1 MQQETKTDYEMRTEL
16 LKTCLEK
23 GMSCSMIAD
32 LTNPLRG
39 KSEAEKEALAAGILE
54 TLKQENGHD
63 VVTP

>member
-1 MQQETKTDYEMRTEL
+1 MQQEKKTDCRMRTEL

-39 KSEAEKEALAAGILE
+39 KTEEEKEKLAAELLE
-54 TLKQENGHD
+54 TVKQEN
-63 VVTP
+63 